1 MKKLPERHALSLRL
15 MPDVYQKLHTIS
27 SSTGLTMNAIII
39 QLILNVEVDT
49 INVEEVQQK
58 TAQLQD
64 LQDQVKS
71 LQTQILKSQSI
82 KFIIKE

>member
-27 SSTGLTMNAIII
+27 SSTGLTMNAIIV

>member
-1 MKKLPERHALSLRL
+1 MTKLPDRHALSLRL
-15 MPDVYQKLHTIS
+15 MPDVYQKLHIIS
-27 SSTGLTMNAIII
+27 SSTGLTMNAIIT

-49 INVEEVQQK
+49 INAEEVQQK

>member
-1 MKKLPERHALSLRL
+1 MKKLPDRHALSLRL

-27 SSTGLTMNAIII
+27 SSTGLTMNAIIV

>member
-1 MKKLPERHALSLRL
+1 MKKLPDRHALSLRL

-27 SSTGLTMNAIII
+27 NSTGLTMNAIIT

-71 LQTQILKSQSI
+71 LQTQILKSQNI

>member
-1 MKKLPERHALSLRL
+1 MKKLPDRHALSLRL
-15 MPDVYQKLHTIS
+15 MPDVYQKLHMIS
-27 SSTGLTMNAIII
+27 NSTGLTMNAIII